1 MQNKPG
7 LTDPLAIN
15 KEHASDNSSRLT
27 ALLFVKPAA
36 LAFHE

>member
-7 LTDPLAIN
+7 LIDPRAIN
-15 KEHASDNSSRLT
+15 KKHVSENSSRLT